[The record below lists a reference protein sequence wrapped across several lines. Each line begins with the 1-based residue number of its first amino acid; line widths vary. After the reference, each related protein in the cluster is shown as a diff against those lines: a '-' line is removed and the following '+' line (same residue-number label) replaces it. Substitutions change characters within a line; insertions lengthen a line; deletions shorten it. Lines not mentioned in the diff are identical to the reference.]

1 MEKLI
6 ELQNI
11 DIKLRDLNDL
21 LGDLPSKVEELNSQ
35 EDNLKV
41 SIVTNKKRLK
51 EIELETNKLELKN
64 SGFDE
69 KIDKLKDQ
77 LFLVTNNK
85 QYDALMNEIDHL
97 KEEKS
102 SFETDILNF
111 LEEKESLKDSVT
123 STESTLEEITL
134 DLSNRRV
141 KLENAISSSADEK
154 KSLEIKR
161 HKELSGIE
169 DTIISQYEQVMAAR
183 GGLAVVSLS
192 GTSCGGCGATVPM
205 QKITEIR
212 AGTHVHRCDVCARFL
227 YSEKI
232 KINNI

>member
-11 DIKLRDLNDL
+11 DMKLRDLNDL

-123 STESTLEEITL
+123 STES
-134 DLSNRRV
+134 
-141 KLENAISSSADEK
+141 
-154 KSLEIKR
+154 
-161 HKELSGIE
+161 
-169 DTIISQYEQVMAAR
+169 
-183 GGLAVVSLS
+183 AVVPFVPIVSESLPS
-192 GTSCGGCGATVPM
+192 AVVNPALKVISPVTYLTPILVTVLSATSCSA
-205 QKITEIR
+205 
-212 AGTHVHRCDVCARFL
+212 
-227 YSEKI
+227 
-232 KINNI
+232 